1 MKKAVVLL
9 VGLLVG
15 TFMFSTLANTSLA
28 NGVSPKPKK
37 VTLAMLEKEMAK
49 FERNLKAEM
58 TRLKKEIATPKSNQG
73 TAEGEFEKLKAED
86 KRLDQEIKKINVKLD
101 RQANYI
107 IAIGIISVI
116 ALLLTLAALLFR
128 KSGT

>member
-1 MKKAVVLL
+1 MKKRLVFL

-15 TFMFSTLANTSLA
+15 VFVLFILTNAVSA
-28 NGVSPKPKK
+28 NGFSPKPKK
-37 VTLAMLEKEMAK
+37 ITLAMLEKELAK
-49 FERNLKAEM
+49 FERNLKAEL
-58 TRLKKEIATPKSNQG
+58 TRLGKEIATIKSNQG
-73 TAEGEFEKLKAED
+73 TAEGEFEKLKVED